1 MTTPWILGSVG
12 LEKAVLS
19 NIVPFLKLTMLVR
32 VGFLEQ
38 LEGSQRL
45 QVVLRFQDKTATK
58 GKVTCQPGSCV
69 CQGALPNSW
78 IPMEIAA
85 VILEAVPFPMVQVD
99 QRATQKATA
108 IYNKSKWSN
117 GLRHDRRDPF
127 VFGLVHSLVVRAPCI
142 MTCIRVCMC
151 AVSETSHE
159 HDYHGCHGCCACHNY
174 TVCVQTAST
183 SKHAASMAYS
193 KLLGFDKTHKLGN
206 YYNNVTSKKKSA
218 WSKEACEV
226 FEQSLLASII
236 NSQMQDL
243 LDGGDGGSLA
253 PHVTQ

>member
-1 MTTPWILGSVG
+1 M
-12 LEKAVLS
+12 
-19 NIVPFLKLTMLVR
+19 PFLKLTMLVR

-38 LEGSQRL
+38 LEGLQRL

-69 CQGALPNSW
+69 CQGALPNSS

-159 HDYHGCHGCCACHNY
+159 HDHHGCHCCCTCNNY
-174 TVCVQTAST
+174 TVCLQTAST
-183 SKHAASMAYS
+183 SKHAGSIAYN
-193 KLLGFDKTHKLGN
+193 KLLGLDKGQKLKD
-206 YYNNVTSKKKSA
+206 YYTNFTNKGKSA
-218 WSKEACEV
+218 WTKAACEV
-226 FEQSLLASII
+226 FEHSLLTSII
-236 NSQMQDL
+236 SRQMQDL
-243 LDGGDGGSLA
+243 SDGGGGSLA